1 MLDAETFLK
10 DAKLAL
16 KVKERHCFSKFLIRA
31 GAIFSLIWS
40 IFLLYNETVLI
51 FGNRGSAIGAVDAY
65 ARTRIWIIFLGSVL
79 IMSATVFSAFLTI
92 FKLKFSD
99 YL

>member
-1 MLDAETFLK
+1 M
-10 DAKLAL
+10 
-16 KVKERHCFSKFLIRA
+16 
-31 GAIFSLIWS
+31 IWS

-51 FGNRGSAIGAVDAY
+51 FDNRASAIGAVDAY
-65 ARTRIWIIFLGSVL
+65 ARTRIWTIFLGAVL